1 MSTTATRQATLLDT
15 PTVGASCTAVVVHYR
30 NACDTLACIA
40 SLQQQPERPRI
51 VVVDNQSP
59 DNSWP
64 ELSAQLREQEDV
76 TLFRSAHNGGFGAGC
91 NQGIEIAL
99 EQWPDARHL
108 LLINPDAT
116 LEADA
121 LGKMIATANQRPQAG
136 IVGCRIDD
144 SAGQPWFQ
152 NGRFPRWTLSGFH
165 HPAPASKEHETEFV
179 TGACMLITCDLLH
192 AGLRFDETY
201 FLYCEDA
208 DLCSEVAAQGRQL
221 WITQE
226 ARATHRGGASQ
237 PGEHV
242 LNELSAERLFWLT
255 RAKVLLARKRLNFG
269 QKCGFLAIA
278 LLGKPIAGLWISR
291 STRFLWPYLRGM
303 ASGLRAK
310 VDNKAPGL
318 ECKLAAKTRPT

>member
-1 MSTTATRQATLLDT
+1 MPTTATHQAALLNT
-15 PTVGASCTAVVVHYR
+15 PTVGAAGTAVVVHYR

-40 SLQQQPERPRI
+40 SLRQQPERPGI

-59 DNSWP
+59 DDSWP
-64 ELSAQLREQEDV
+64 ELSEKLREHDDV
-76 TLFRSAHNGGFGAGC
+76 TLFRSEHNGGFGAGC

-99 EQWPDARHL
+99 KQWPNANHL

-116 LEADA
+116 LAAGA
-121 LGKMIATANQRPQAG
+121 LGKMIATASHHPQAG

-165 HPAPASKEHETEFV
+165 RPAPAAKEHETDFV
-179 TGACMLITCDLLH
+179 TGACMLVTCDLLS
-192 AGLRFDETY
+192 AGLRFDETF

-208 DLCSEVAAQGRQL
+208 DLCSEVASRGRQL

-255 RAKVLLARKRLNFG
+255 RAKVLLARKRLNFV
-269 QKCGFLAIA
+269 QRWGFLAIA
-278 LLGKPIAGLWISR
+278 LGCKPIAGLWLSR
-291 STRFLWPYLRGM
+291 STRFLWPYLRGL
-303 ASGLRAK
+303 ASGLVAK
-310 VDNKAPGL
+310 SGDKA
-318 ECKLAAKTRPT
+318 TRTDKRK